1 MTEQQIVSR
10 ARESQMIL
18 ESEAFKLAMEGFRQ
32 SFIDSLVKIPDEKR
46 FDDDLRRAQMM
57 VKMSYLFE
65 GIFRGFIESG
75 KIAQRNIDKN
85 TLRDESAGM
94 RMLRRVTG

>member
-18 ESEAFKLAMEGFRQ
+18 ESEAFKLAMEGLKSAVLQQLDECPIRDHEGRLLLTQ
-32 SFIDSLVKIPDEKR
+32 LRKLSFK
-46 FDDDLRRAQMM
+46 
-57 VKMSYLFE
+57 FE
-65 GIFRGFIESG
+65 GVLIGMIENG
-75 KIAQRNIDKN
+75 KIAQNRIDLDKLRN
-85 TLRDESAGM
+85 ESAGH